1 MVYNTENGASL
12 QKLSDKSQIS
22 RKRYSKLLLEIV
34 KKESKT
40 LNAFQKLL
48 EQISQSPQYNRVGRR
63 VRQTARAVEEMFMMR
78 KLPRTSQ
85 TSGNAGSI
93 PK

>member
-12 QKLSDKSQIS
+12 QKLPDKSQIS
-22 RKRYSKLLLEIV
+22 GKRQWILLLEIV

-40 LNAFQKLL
+40 KYFSETTRVDQPEPSVQQEQAGELDRLL
-48 EQISQSPQYNRVGRR
+48 EL
-63 VRQTARAVEEMFMMR
+63 EEMFMMR